1 MANSP
6 MGMDGVPFRRR
17 TRPPGLAAVA
27 LASAIRAL
35 AVGTLVIGLGLP
47 GPLAAQ
53 EKGDESPEALAGEAV
68 DRLMRALDLLIGAIP
83 QFEAPY
89 INENGDIIIR
99 RKHGD
104 DGGSLPTPEE
114 KPTPPGGPDTTTT

>member
-6 MGMDGVPFRRR
+6 MGMNGVPDRRR
-17 TRPPGLAAVA
+17 IRPTRPAGSRVPIARILAMG
-27 LASAIRAL
+27 I
-35 AVGTLVIGLGLP
+35 LVIGLGLP
-47 GPLAAQ
+47 APLAAQ
-53 EKGDESPEALAGEAV
+53 EQREDSPGELATEAI

-99 RKHGD
+99 RKHGED
-104 DGGSLPTPEE
+104 KSLPTPRE
-114 KPTPPGGPDTTTT
+114 KPTPPSGPDTTTT

>member
-1 MANSP
+1 MAHSL
-6 MGMDGVPFRRR
+6 MGMDGGSGHRRA
-17 TRPPGLAAVA
+17 RPRGLAAAA
-27 LASAIRAL
+27 LALLIAF
-35 AVGTLVIGLGLP
+35 GPP

-53 EKGDESPEALAGEAV
+53 EKGDESPQALAGEAI

-104 DGGSLPTPEE
+104 DDGSLPVPEE
-114 KPTPPGGPDTTTT
+114 KPTRPDGPDTTTT